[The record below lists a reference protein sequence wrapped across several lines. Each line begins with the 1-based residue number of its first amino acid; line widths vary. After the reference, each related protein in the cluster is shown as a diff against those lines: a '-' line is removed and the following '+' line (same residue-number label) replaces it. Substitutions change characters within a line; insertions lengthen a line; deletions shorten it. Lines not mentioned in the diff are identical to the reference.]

1 MLAARPMPTTR
12 ALLLILTLVASAIA
26 CSATGRGAP
35 ARGPET
41 RYLYR
46 LLDVYKLGAGEL
58 ARIEK
63 ENAVVAE
70 YVAKAGK
77 PDFLIEPSL
86 TDLELVYYAKSVLVH
101 FHQDLNGTWTSSEL
115 TPLPSPLL
123 GILPGSM
130 RAGTPDITGS
140 AIIGCWATTITDGSC
155 RTCCTPP
162 GTPAAQNCVI
172 SCNPGK
178 S

>member
-1 MLAARPMPTTR
+1 MTITR
-12 ALLLILTLVASAIA
+12 TLLNVTIAASAIA
-26 CSATGRGAP
+26 CSATGRGAL

-41 RYLYR
+41 RYLYQ

-63 ENAVVAE
+63 ENAVVAD
-70 YVAKAGK
+70 YVAKAGR

-86 TDLELVYYAKSVLVH
+86 TDLELVYYARSVLVH
-101 FHQDLNGTWTSSEL
+101 FHRDRNGTWTSSEL
-115 TPLPSPLL
+115 TPLPTPLL

-130 RAGTPDITGS
+130 RAGTPAVSGNEIT
-140 AIIGCWATTITDGSC
+140 GCWATTITDGSC

-162 GTPAAQNCVI
+162 STPAAQNCVI
-172 SCNPGK
+172 SCKPEK